1 MSDLSHN
8 PNTLDLA
15 PLMSGEDYE
24 ASKTAC
30 QQLQHAN
37 ARLLQELQ
45 QVGAEPDFAVPMLT
59 VFFQGLKAVGV
70 LTEAQLLT
78 IQLSWEKHFHKQLE
92 AMLQQVTEQIE
103 RMQVQQRLVTPGGS
117 SAKRGLI
124 VPGK

>member
-1 MSDLSHN
+1 MSDS
-8 PNTLDLA
+8 PNRLA
-15 PLMSGEDYE
+15 DIDPMTDADYE

-37 ARLLQELQ
+37 ARLLHELQ
-45 QVGAEPDFAVPMLT
+45 GMGAEPDFTVPMLT